1 MHIIEC
7 YSKNRIV
14 LLVVYM
20 DKIKD
25 IYTTCK
31 KCGYICHEET
41 KLFDPEDWFCINCY
55 CKGEFRYSTA
65 EEIEKCKQED
75 QEYEERRMQRKLDE
89 IFNPTYTPKC
99 PVCGSPNIHKI
110 SVTKRVVSGA
120 AFGLFSKTARSQW
133 ECSNC
138 GNKW

>member
-1 MHIIEC
+1 
-7 YSKNRIV
+7 
-14 LLVVYM
+14 M

-31 KCGYICHEET
+31 KCGYIRHEEAN
-41 KLFDPEDWFCINCY
+41 LFDPKDWFCLNCF
-55 CKGEFRYSTA
+55 CKEEFRYSTA
-65 EEIEKCKQED
+65 EEIEKCKQKE
-75 QEYEERRMQRKLDE
+75 QESQEWRRQKRLNE
-89 IFNPTYTPKC
+89 IFNQTYTPKC

>member
-1 MHIIEC
+1 MGE
-7 YSKNRIV
+7 
-14 LLVVYM
+14 
-20 DKIKD
+20 IKD
-25 IYTTCK
+25 IYRTCK
-31 KCGYICHEET
+31 ECGWTSHYYEGQEHFYGFSECG
-41 KLFDPEDWFCINCY
+41 F
-55 CKGEFRYSTA
+55 CKGEMRAATP
-65 EEIEKCKQED
+65 EEAEKCRQKD
-75 QEYEERRMQRKLDE
+75 EEFEQRKLNE

-138 GNKW
+138 GNKF